1 MHQAPPFFNFVVWR
15 EHNQYHVNVNI
26 PLILE
31 TVALQLTEM
40 LSSYPTAPIIT
51 ISIFT
56 LIFQIDLW
64 IYFLLYLSWTYI
76 CVRSE
81 S

>member
-1 MHQAPPFFNFVVWR
+1 MMHEKKKKERNKHQMHQAPPFFNFVMWR

-40 LSSYPTAPIIT
+40 LSSYPTTP
-51 ISIFT
+51 S
-56 LIFQIDLW
+56 QP
-64 IYFLLYLSWTYI
+64 YPFL
-76 CVRSE
+76 C
-81 S
+81 